1 MQKIQ
6 LKGHKVTLYDS
17 IDEMPVA
24 RYHKFTQLMV
34 LGDGTVAVSSS
45 KVLRSWQPF

>member
-24 RYHKFTQLMV
+24 RYHKFTQLIFSCI
-34 LGDGTVAVSSS
+34 LQY
-45 KVLRSWQPF
+45 LY